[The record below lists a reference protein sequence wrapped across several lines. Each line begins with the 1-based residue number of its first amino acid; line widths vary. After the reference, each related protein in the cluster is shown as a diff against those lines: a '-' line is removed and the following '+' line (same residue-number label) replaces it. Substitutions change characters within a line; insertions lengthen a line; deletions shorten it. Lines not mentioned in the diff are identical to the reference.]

1 MQKSLGVRAS
11 VLRALMAATAL
22 WMGSAAAQIVET
34 PIPGD
39 PVSIDTGKL
48 SGKLLP
54 SGVRAYFGVPFA
66 APPTGDLRWRE
77 PQPREQWQGVY
88 NADRFAPEC
97 IQILR
102 PHNINHYFGEEA
114 TSEDCLYLNI
124 WAPASLP
131 QGEKAPVILWLYGGG
146 LSIGSASMPNYGG
159 EGLAQKGV
167 IYVSA
172 GYRVGAFGFMA
183 HPELTAS
190 SPHRASGNYGHL
202 DQIAALQWIQRNI
215 ERFGG
220 DPNRVTV
227 MGQSAGASSA
237 FSLQAS
243 PVAKGLFHRIVG
255 MSGGG
260 LRAGGDPIS
269 QTEAEQSGL
278 ELQRVLGADSLAG
291 LRNVPADRILAA
303 QAEFQL
309 GGTAGTVRFRP
320 NVDAHFMPTTPREIF
335 SSGQQNDVPLLIGF
349 TRDESGN
356 ELRFARSIEDFKA
369 AANKYFGDKAGE
381 FLKLYPVR
389 TDADVPSVGAT
400 AVRDGG
406 MATSIRSW
414 GLGQAAKGKAAV
426 HIYMYSH
433 PHTYEPGVAIADL
446 NPATAGAYHTSE
458 VPFFLLTQ
466 DVYNR
471 IRRTR
476 AWTDYDRALA
486 DKMSDVIVTFAATGN
501 PTTSEVKVPRFTVR
515 NQEFVEFGDE
525 IRTGRFDVKRMDF
538 FSTVNMPG
546 AVGPGAP
553 RTPRD

>member
-1 MQKSLGVRAS
+1 LGNAH
-11 VLRALMAATAL
+11 
-22 WMGSAAAQIVET
+22 AQIVET
-34 PIPGD
+34 PIPDD
-39 PVSIDTGKL
+39 PVSIDTGKI
-48 SGKLLP
+48 SGKLLA

-77 PQPREQWQGVY
+77 PQPRAAWSGVY

-124 WAPASLP
+124 WAPPA
-131 QGEKAPVILWLYGGG
+131 QADGEKLPVILWLYGGG

-159 EGLAQKGV
+159 EGLAKKGV
-167 IYVSA
+167 VYITA

-183 HPELTAS
+183 HPELTAT

-220 DPNRVTV
+220 DPKRVTV
-227 MGQSAGASSA
+227 MGQSAGAGSA

-243 PVAKGLFHRIVG
+243 PLGKGLFHRIVG

-260 LRAGGDPIS
+260 LRAGADPIS
-269 QTEAEQSGL
+269 QSEAEQSGL
-278 ELQRVLGADSLAG
+278 ELQRVLALGSLAD

-309 GGTAGTVRFRP
+309 GGSAGTVRFRP
-320 NVDAHFMPTTPREIF
+320 NIDAYFMPRTPREIF
-335 SSGQQNDVPLLIGF
+335 ASGQQNDVPLLIGF

-356 ELRFARSIEDFKA
+356 ELRTARSIDEFTA
-369 AANKYFGDKAGE
+369 VARKYFGDKAGE

-389 TDADVPSVGAT
+389 SDADVPRIGAD

-414 GLGQAAKGKAAV
+414 ALGQVARGQAPAY
-426 HIYMYSH
+426 IYMYSH
-433 PHTYEPGVAIADL
+433 PHTFEPGAVFADL
-446 NPATAGAYHTSE
+446 NPVTAGAYHTSE
-458 VPFFLLTQ
+458 VPYFLLTQ

-476 AWTDYDRALA
+476 AWSEYDRALA
-486 DKMSDVIVTFAATGN
+486 NKMSDVLVTFASTGN
-501 PTTSEVKVPRFTVR
+501 PSTSEVKVPTFAVSK
-515 NQEFVEFGDE
+515 QEFVEFGDE
-525 IRTGRFDVKRMDF
+525 IRTRRFDVKRMDF

-546 AVGPGAP
+546 AVGGGVP

>member
-1 MQKSLGVRAS
+1 MQKSLSARAS
-11 VLRALMAATAL
+11 VLRAVIAATLL
-22 WMGSAAAQIVET
+22 WASSAPAQIVET
-34 PIPGD
+34 PILGD
-39 PVSIDTGKL
+39 PVAIDTGQV
-48 SGKLLP
+48 SGKVLP

-66 APPTGDLRWRE
+66 ASPTGDLRWRE
-77 PQPREQWQGVY
+77 PQPRESWKGIY

-124 WAPASLP
+124 WAPASP
-131 QGEKAPVILWLYGGG
+131 PKGEKAPVVLWLYGGG

-167 IYVSA
+167 VYVSA
-172 GYRVGAFGFMA
+172 AYRVGAFGFMA
-183 HPELTAS
+183 HPELTAT

-202 DQIAALQWIQRNI
+202 DQVAALQWIQRNI

-227 MGQSAGASSA
+227 MGQSAGAGSA
-237 FSLQAS
+237 FALQVS
-243 PVAKGLFHRIVG
+243 PLAKGLFHRIVG

-260 LRAGGDPIS
+260 LRAGSDPIS
-269 QTEAEQSGL
+269 QTEAEQSGM
-278 ELQRVLGADSLAG
+278 ELQRALRVGSLAD

-320 NVDAHFMPTTPREIF
+320 NIDAYFMPRTPRETFAI
-335 SSGQQNDVPLLIGF
+335 GQQNDVPLLIGF

-356 ELRFARSIEDFKA
+356 LLRAARSLDELNVA
-369 AANKYFGDKAGE
+369 ATQYFGEKVDQ
-381 FLKLYPVR
+381 FLKLYPAR
-389 TDADVPSVGAT
+389 SDTDVPAVGAT
-400 AVRDGG
+400 AARDGG

-414 GLGQAAKGKAAV
+414 ALGQVAKGKSAAYV
-426 HIYMYSH
+426 YMYSH
-433 PHTYEPGVAIADL
+433 PHTYEPGVAIADHD
-446 NPATAGAYHTSE
+446 PATVGAYHTSE

-471 IRRTR
+471 FRRTR
-476 AWTDYDRALA
+476 AWTEYDRALA
-486 DKMSDVIVTFAATGN
+486 DQMSDVIVAFAATGN
-501 PTTSEVKVPRFTVR
+501 PATSDVKVPKFTVPS
-515 NQEFVEFGDE
+515 QQFVEFGDE
-525 IRTGRFDVKRMDF
+525 VGPRSFNVKRMDF
-538 FSTVNMPG
+538 MADFKLPG
-546 AVGPGAP
+546 VVGGAP
-553 RTPRD
+553 RAPRD